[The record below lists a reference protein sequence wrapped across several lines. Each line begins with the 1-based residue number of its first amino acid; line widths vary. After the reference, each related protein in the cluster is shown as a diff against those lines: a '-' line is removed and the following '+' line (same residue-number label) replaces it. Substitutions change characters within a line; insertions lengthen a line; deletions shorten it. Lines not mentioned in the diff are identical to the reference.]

1 MFRFIKLSCA
11 LTIAA
16 LALVQCTK
24 DLEDISVGGLQS
36 ASATK
41 IINTSHNATDGSLLV
56 KFSEEAT
63 LAFEGA
69 SRSGGVTRSNIEK
82 LNDVLLGINAT
93 SIERVFPVN
102 MNSEAEA
109 RRAGLHRWYT
119 VYFDEKQSLDEAA
132 KLLAAVDE
140 IEVVE
145 FNTRHE
151 LPTPEPNFERIEVAP
166 ATRLA
171 TPVFN
176 DALLYRQWD
185 MINTGDKSV
194 NKYAVAGYDIN
205 VSEAWKY
212 TTGDPSV
219 VVAVIDQGVD
229 YTHEDLNA
237 NMWINNGEIPDNGID
252 DDNNGYVDDVHGY
265 NFVDNGALSW
275 NKYYPNT
282 TGAKDHRYGDVGHG
296 THVAGTIA
304 AVNNNGK
311 GICGVAGGDG
321 TRNSGVRIM
330 ALQIYSG
337 LSTMGGTAE
346 VIAKAFHYA
355 ADNGAVIANCS
366 WGAMPSPG
374 RENDGVYVASRSVQ
388 HAAIE
393 YYRSKSNHPNIS
405 HNLIVAAAGNDAIQ
419 QSSYPAAY
427 RDYISVTS
435 FGVNGYPAYYTNYG
449 PGCNIA
455 APGGDQQYGASAGIL
470 STLTKGLYENED
482 NYEYYQGTSMACP
495 HVAGVAALGLSYAKK
510 IGKVLTRDEFK
521 ANLLLSVSDY
531 DSFLENYMSGK
542 YCKMM
547 GAGRVDAFL
556 FMMNIEGTTC
566 IPVPRGESYRID
578 MTPYLADG
586 KTEYKFVEMTIS
598 DADMKRL
605 GMKSKPR
612 YMSTTNVFLVNCE
625 KTGSAVVEVKMIA
638 GGEEAGTTEN
648 VGGMIISKKFVLVV
662 RDNFAENGGWL

>member
-24 DLEDISVGGLQS
+24 DLEDISVGGSQS

-119 VYFDEKQSLDEAA
+119 VYFDDKQSLDEAA

-151 LPTPEPNFERIEVAP
+151 LPTPEPNFEHIEVAP

-205 VSEAWKY
+205 VCEAWKY

-275 NKYYPNT
+275 NKYYPNPNR
-282 TGAKDHRYGDVGHG
+282 DPNHRYGDVGHG

-311 GICGVAGGDG
+311 GVCGVAGGDG

-405 HNLIVAAAGNDAIQ
+405 HNIIVAAAGNDAIQ

-435 FGVNGYPAYYTNYG
+435 FGINGYPAYYTNYG

-521 ANLLLSVSDY
+521 TNLLLSVSDY
-531 DSFLENYMSGK
+531 DSFLENYISGK

>member
-24 DLEDISVGGLQS
+24 DLEDISVGGSQS

-41 IINTSHNATDGSLLV
+41 IINTSHDAADGSLLV

-63 LAFEGA
+63 LAFESA

-82 LNDVLLGINAT
+82 LNEILLGINAT
-93 SIERVFPVN
+93 AIERVFPVN
-102 MNSEAEA
+102 IKTEEDA
-109 RRAGLHRWYT
+109 RRAGLHRWYS
-119 VYFDEKQSLDEAA
+119 VYFDKNQSLEEAA
-132 KLLAAVDE
+132 KLLAEVEE
-140 IEVVE
+140 IDVVE
-145 FNTRHE
+145 FNTRYEH
-151 LPTPEPNFERIEVAP
+151 PVMKPNFQPFDVAP

-171 TPVFN
+171 TPEFN

-219 VVAVIDQGVD
+219 VVAVIDQGID
-229 YTHEDLNA
+229 YTHEDLAA
-237 NMWINNGEIPDNGID
+237 NMWINSGEVPDNGID
-252 DDNNGYVDDVHGY
+252 DDNNGYVDDVYGY
-265 NFVDNGALSW
+265 NFVDSGEVTW
-275 NKYYPNT
+275 HKYYPNT
-282 TGAKDHRYGDVGHG
+282 NNERNHNYGDVGHG
-296 THVAGTIA
+296 THIAGTIA
-304 AVNNNGK
+304 AVNNNGI

-321 TRNSGVRIM
+321 TRQSGVRIM
-330 ALQIYSG
+330 TLQTYSG
-337 LSTMGGTAE
+337 LAGGTQD

-366 WGAMPSPG
+366 WGAAMGVGS
-374 RENDGVYVASRSVQ
+374 NDNDYVANRSIQ

-393 YYRSKSNHPNIS
+393 YYLSKSNHPNVR
-405 HNLIVAAAGNDAIQ
+405 NNIVVIATGNDGVK
-419 QSSYPAAY
+419 QSSYPGAY

-435 FGVNGYPAYYTNYG
+435 YGINGYPAYYTNYG

-455 APGGDQQYGASAGIL
+455 APGGDQQYGSSASIL
-470 STLTKGLYENED
+470 STLTPEIYGGNGKYD
-482 NYEYYQGTSMACP
+482 YYQGTSMACP
-495 HVAGVAALGLSYAKK
+495 HVTGIAALGLSYAKK
-510 IGKVLTRDEFK
+510 IGKVMTADEFK
-521 ANLLLSVSDY
+521 ANLLLSVNDY
-531 DSFLENYMSGK
+531 DSFLEGYQGGK
-542 YCKMM
+542 YYRAM
-547 GAGRVDAFL
+547 GTGRADAFL
-556 FMMNIEGTTC
+556 FLMNIEGTPC
-566 IPVPRGESYRID
+566 VPVPRGQSYRID
-578 MTPYLADG
+578 LTPYIADG
-586 KTEYKFVEMTIS
+586 KTEYSFIDMTIS

-612 YMSTTNVFLVNCE
+612 YMSTTKVFLVNCE
-625 KTGSAVVEVKMIA
+625 NTGSAVVEVKMIA
-638 GGEEAGTTEN
+638 GGDTAGTTETA
-648 VGGMIISKKFVLVV
+648 GGMIITKKFVLVV

>member
-24 DLEDISVGGLQS
+24 DLEDISVGGSQS

-41 IINTSHNATDGSLLV
+41 IINTSHNATDGALLV

-69 SRSGGVTRSNIEK
+69 TRSGVTRSNIEK
-82 LNDVLLGINAT
+82 LNEILLGINAT
-93 SIERVFPVN
+93 SVERVFPVN
-102 MNSEAEA
+102 IKTEEEG

-132 KLLAAVDE
+132 KLLATVEE
-140 IEVVE
+140 IDVVE

-151 LPTPEPNFERIEVAP
+151 LPAPEPKFEKYDVTP
-166 ATRLA
+166 ATRIA
-171 TPVFN
+171 TPEFN
-176 DALLYRQWD
+176 DALAYRQWD
-185 MINTGDKSV
+185 MRNTGNKDI

-205 VSEAWKY
+205 AYEAWKY

-229 YTHEDLNA
+229 YTHEDLSA
-237 NMWINNGEIPDNGID
+237 NMWINSGEIPDNGID

-265 NFVDNGALSW
+265 NFVDDGELTW
-275 NKYYPNT
+275 HKYYPNT
-282 TGAKDHRYGDVGHG
+282 SGVSGHRYGDVGHG

-304 AVNNNGK
+304 AVSNNGV

-321 TRNSGVRIM
+321 SRNSGARIM

-337 LSTMGGTAE
+337 RLGGDE
-346 VIAKAFHYA
+346 QSIAKAFHYA
-355 ADNGAVIANCS
+355 ADNGASIANCS
-366 WGAMPSPG
+366 WGASPTIG
-374 RENDGVYVASRSVQ
+374 SENDAKYVASRSVQ

-393 YYRSKSNHPNIS
+393 YYRSKGNHPNLS
-405 HNLIVAAAGNDAIQ
+405 NNLVVAAAGNDGMKQA
-419 QSSYPAAY
+419 SYPSAY

-435 FGVNGYPAYYTNYG
+435 YGINGYPAYYTNYG

-455 APGGDQQYGASAGIL
+455 APGGDQQYGSSAGIL
-470 STLTKGLYENED
+470 STLTPDIYGGNGKYD
-482 NYEYYQGTSMACP
+482 YYQGTSMACP

-510 IGKVLTRDEFK
+510 IGKVMSRDEFK
-521 ANLLLSVSDY
+521 TNLLLSVRDY
-531 DSFLENYMSGK
+531 NSMLANYSSGK
-542 YCKMM
+542 YYGCM
-547 GAGRVDAFL
+547 GSGLVDAFL

-566 IPVPRGESYRID
+566 IPVPRGQAYRID
-578 MTPYLADG
+578 MTPYMADG
-586 KTEYKFVEMTIS
+586 ETEFSLIDMSIS
-598 DADMKRL
+598 DEDMLKL

-612 YMSTTNVFLVNCE
+612 LLSTTNVFLVTCE
-625 KTGSAVVEVKMIA
+625 NTGSAVVEVKMIA
-638 GGEEAGTTEN
+638 GGDTAGSTE
-648 VGGMIISKKFVLVV
+648 VIGGMIITKRFALVV
-662 RDNFAENGGWL
+662 RDHFTDNGGWL

>member
-24 DLEDISVGGLQS
+24 DLEDISVIESQS

-41 IINTSHNATDGSLLV
+41 IINTSHTATYGALIV
-56 KFSEEAT
+56 KFSESAT

-69 SRSGGVTRSNIEK
+69 TRSGVTRSNIEK
-82 LNDVLLGINAT
+82 LNEILLGINAT
-93 SIERVFPVN
+93 AIERVFPVN
-102 MNSEAEA
+102 INTEDDA

-132 KLLAAVDE
+132 KLLATVEE

-145 FNTRHE
+145 FNTRHK
-151 LPTPEPNFERIEVAP
+151 LPTPEPSFEKFDTTP
-166 ATRLA
+166 TTRVA
-171 TPVFN
+171 TPEFN
-176 DALLYRQWD
+176 DALAYRQWD
-185 MINTGDKSV
+185 MKNTGNTEI

-205 VSEAWKY
+205 VYEAWKY

-237 NMWINNGEIPDNGID
+237 NMWVNSDEIPDNGID
-252 DDNNGYVDDVHGY
+252 DDKNGYIDDVHGY
-265 NFVDNGALSW
+265 NFVDDGALSW

-282 TGAKDHRYGDVGHG
+282 TGAKDHNYGDVGHG

-304 AVNNNGK
+304 AVSNNRVGV
-311 GICGVAGGDG
+311 CGVAGGDG
-321 TRNSGVRIM
+321 TSNSGVRIM

-337 LSTMGGTAE
+337 RSYSGGTSE

-366 WGAMPSPG
+366 WGATPTVG
-374 RENDGVYVASRSVQ
+374 RENDGTYTASRSIQ

-393 YYRSKSNHPNIS
+393 YYRSKGNHPNIS
-405 HNLIVAAAGNDAIQ
+405 HNIIVAAAGNNGLE

-435 FGVNGYPAYYTNYG
+435 YGINGYPAYYTNYG

-455 APGGDQQYGASAGIL
+455 APGGDQQYGSSASIL
-470 STLTKGLYENED
+470 STITPDIYGGNGK
-482 NYEYYQGTSMACP
+482 YEYYQGTSMACP
-495 HVAGVAALGLSYAKK
+495 HITGIAALGLSYAKK
-510 IGKVLTRDEFK
+510 IGKVMTRDEFK
-521 ANLLLSVSDY
+521 TSLMLSVNDY
-531 DSFLENYMSGK
+531 NGFLANYMSGR
-542 YCKMM
+542 YYGKM
-547 GAGRVDAFL
+547 GTGRADAFL

-566 IPVPRGESYRID
+566 IPVPRGESYRINL
-578 MTPYLADG
+578 TPYLSDG
-586 KTEYKFVEMTIS
+586 KTEYALIDMTIS
-598 DADMKRL
+598 EEDMAKV

-612 YMSTTNVFLVNCE
+612 YLSTSNVFLVNCE
-625 KTGSAVVEVKMIA
+625 KVGSAIVEVKMIA
-638 GGEEAGTTEN
+638 GGEVAGSTET
-648 VGGMIISKKFVLVV
+648 VGGMIITKRFALIV
-662 RDNFAENGGWL
+662 RDHFTDNGGWL

>member
-24 DLEDISVGGLQS
+24 DLEDISVGGSQS

-41 IINTSHNATDGSLLV
+41 IINTSHDAADGSLLV

-63 LAFEGA
+63 LSFEGA

-82 LNDVLLGINAT
+82 LNEILLGINAT
-93 SIERVFPVN
+93 AIERVFPVN
-102 MNSEAEA
+102 IKTEEDA
-109 RRAGLHRWYT
+109 RRAGLHRWYS
-119 VYFDEKQSLDEAA
+119 VYFDKNQSLEEAA
-132 KLLAAVDE
+132 KLLAEVEE
-140 IEVVE
+140 IDVVE
-145 FNTRHE
+145 FNTRYEH
-151 LPTPEPNFERIEVAP
+151 PVMKPNFQPFDVAP

-171 TPVFN
+171 TPEFN

-219 VVAVIDQGVD
+219 VVAVIDQGID
-229 YTHEDLNA
+229 YTHEDLAA
-237 NMWINNGEIPDNGID
+237 NMWINSGEVPDNGID
-252 DDNNGYVDDVHGY
+252 DDNNGYVDDVYGY
-265 NFVDNGALSW
+265 NFVDSGEVTW
-275 NKYYPNT
+275 HKYYPNT
-282 TGAKDHRYGDVGHG
+282 NNERNHNYGDVGHG
-296 THVAGTIA
+296 THIAGTIA
-304 AVNNNGK
+304 AVNNNGI

-321 TRNSGVRIM
+321 TRQSGVRIM
-330 ALQIYSG
+330 TLQTYSG
-337 LSTMGGTAE
+337 LAGGTQD

-366 WGAMPSPG
+366 WGAAMGVGS
-374 RENDGVYVASRSVQ
+374 NDNDYVANRSIQ

-393 YYRSKSNHPNIS
+393 YYLSKSNHPNVR
-405 HNLIVAAAGNDAIQ
+405 NNIVVIATGNDGVK
-419 QSSYPAAY
+419 QSSYPGAY

-435 FGVNGYPAYYTNYG
+435 YGINGYPAYYTNYG

-455 APGGDQQYGASAGIL
+455 APGGDQQYGSSASIL
-470 STLTKGLYENED
+470 STLTPEIYGGNGKYD
-482 NYEYYQGTSMACP
+482 YYQGTSMACP
-495 HVAGVAALGLSYAKK
+495 HVTGIAALGLSYAKK
-510 IGKVLTRDEFK
+510 IGKVMTADEFK
-521 ANLLLSVSDY
+521 ANLLLSVNDY
-531 DSFLENYMSGK
+531 DSFLEGYQSGK
-542 YCKMM
+542 YYRAM
-547 GAGRVDAFL
+547 GTGRADAFL
-556 FMMNIEGTTC
+556 FLMNIEGTPC
-566 IPVPRGESYRID
+566 VPVPRGQSYRID
-578 MTPYLADG
+578 LTPYIADG
-586 KTEYKFVEMTIS
+586 KTEYSFIDMTIS

-612 YMSTTNVFLVNCE
+612 YMSTTKVFLVNCE
-625 KTGSAVVEVKMIA
+625 NTGSAVVEVKMIA
-638 GGEEAGTTEN
+638 GGDTAGTTETA
-648 VGGMIISKKFVLVV
+648 GGMIITKKFVLVV

>member
-24 DLEDISVGGLQS
+24 DFNEISVGESQN

-41 IINTSHNATDGSLLV
+41 IINTSHNATDGALLV
-56 KFSEEAT
+56 KFSESAT
-63 LAFEGA
+63 LALETA
-69 SRSGGVTRSNIEK
+69 SRSSEVTRSNIEE
-82 LNDVLLGINAT
+82 LNEILLGINAT
-93 SIERVFPVN
+93 AIERVFPVN
-102 MNSEAEA
+102 INTEDEA

-132 KLLAAVDE
+132 KLLATVEE

-151 LPTPEPNFERIEVAP
+151 LPTPEPNFEKFDTAP

-171 TPVFN
+171 TPSFN

-185 MINTGDKSV
+185 LDNTGNKDI

-205 VSEAWKY
+205 VKEAWKY

-219 VVAVIDQGVD
+219 IVAVIDQGVD

-237 NMWINNGEIPDNGID
+237 NMWINSDEIPDNGID
-252 DDNNGYVDDVHGY
+252 DDKNGYVDDVHGY
-265 NFVDNGALSW
+265 NFVDDGDLSW
-275 NKYYPNT
+275 HKYFPKPA
-282 TGAKDHRYGDVGHG
+282 GATNHRYGDVGHG

-304 AVNNNGK
+304 AVSNNGV
-311 GICGVAGGDG
+311 GICGIAGGNG
-321 TRNSGVRIM
+321 ARNSGARIM
-330 ALQIYSG
+330 SLQIYSG
-337 LSTMGGTAE
+337 NSSLNGSTQ
-346 VIAKAFHYA
+346 VIAAAFRYA

-366 WGAMPSPG
+366 WGAAPSVG
-374 RENDGVYVASRSVQ
+374 RENDNTYVASRGVQ
-388 HAAIE
+388 HDAME
-393 YYRSKSNHPNIS
+393 YYRKKSNHPNI
-405 HNLIVAAAGNDAIQ
+405 NRNIIIAAAGNDGLK

-427 RDYISVTS
+427 RDYISVTAY
-435 FGVNGYPAYYTNYG
+435 GINGYPAYYSNYG

-470 STLTKGLYENED
+470 STLTAGLYENEGK
-482 NYEYYQGTSMACP
+482 YEYYQGTSMACP

-510 IGKVLTRDEFK
+510 IGKVMTADEFK
-521 ANLLLSVSDY
+521 ANLLLSVNDY
-531 DSFLENYMSGK
+531 NELLKNYQSGK
-542 YCKMM
+542 YYGEM
-547 GAGRVDAFL
+547 GTGRVDAFL

-566 IPVPRGESYRID
+566 IPVPRGESYRIN
-578 MTPYLADG
+578 MTPYLSDG
-586 KTEYKFVEMTIS
+586 KTEYSLIEMNIS
-598 DADMKRL
+598 DEEMAKV

-612 YMSTTNVFLVNCE
+612 LLSTTNVFLVNCE
-625 KTGSAVVEVKMIA
+625 KVGSAIVEVKMIA
-638 GGEEAGTTEN
+638 GGNTAGSTE
-648 VGGMIISKKFVLVV
+648 VIGGMIITKRFALVV
-662 RDNFAENGGWL
+662 RDHFTDNGGWL